1 MVAGLKR
8 LIPVIQ
14 QQKARDVSEADTV
27 TLVKDTLAEVFGF
40 DKYTE
45 LTSEH
50 SIRGTFC
57 DLAIKLDDKLVQLV
71 EVKSA
76 GTALDDRHVKQ
87 AVDYAANQGVE
98 WVILTNASVWR
109 LYQVIFAKP
118 IDKRL
123 LAEIDITTVDLRKD
137 EHLERLY
144 LLTKEGFLKGAHIEL
159 RDRQDA
165 TSRYMLAAL
174 LTSNSNVI
182 GTLRRELR
190 RIVDVL
196 VDEGELVRVLHAEV
210 IKRDALEGPDAEAA
224 AKRVSRAEAKAS
236 RASTKAGMENGKGG
250 AEAALI
256 DSRVQNAPPES
267 GEIPSAESRDG
278 VSQVGSAGRARK
290 GMT

>member
-40 DKYTE
+40 DKYSE

-76 GTALDDRHVKQ
+76 GTTLDDRHVKQ

-123 LAEIDITTVDLRKD
+123 LAEIDITAVDLRKD

-174 LTSNSNVI
+174 LTNNSSVI
-182 GTLRRELR
+182 GALRRELR

-196 VDEGELVRVLHAEV
+196 VDEEELVRVLQSEV

-224 AKRVSRAEAKAS
+224 AKRVNRAEAKAS
-236 RASTKAGMENGKGG
+236 RASTKVVVESGKGG
-250 AEAALI
+250 AEAVLVDVPNQNVSPEPEDTSSAALC
-256 DSRVQNAPPES
+256 DES
-267 GEIPSAESRDG
+267 DDR
-278 VSQVGSAGRARK
+278 RNR
-290 GMT
+290 